1 MKTLKGRGKIRGIVI
16 RRGLQFSYSKR
27 NCISAAVTALRKVPL
42 TFSVSKNMTSK
53 KVIALF
59 GATGEKHL
67 NFKVHV
73 NFDCFPVF
81 LFSTPETTSM
91 G

>member
-1 MKTLKGRGKIRGIVI
+1 
-16 RRGLQFSYSKR
+16 
-27 NCISAAVTALRKVPL
+27 
-42 TFSVSKNMTSK
+42 MTSK

-59 GATGEKHL
+59 GAIGEKHL

-81 LFSTPETTSM
+81 LFSTPETASM